1 MKKNKFLLIP
11 FLLCATIQVQS
22 QDKYNISSEVFIDGV
37 RADPQDT
44 IHLNAEVIL
53 EIRPTGND
61 TLENLDIRMFITRR
75 GKILNKIVAYD
86 LSDFNER
93 FDPSI
98 FKNIKDGDRLYIC
111 LINKDLKSHNILK
124 LGNKDF
130 QCDKMI
136 MFPIKDA
143 NDFNYK

>member
-11 FLLCATIQVQS
+11 LLLCATIHVQS
-22 QDKYNISSEVFIDGV
+22 QDKYNISSEVFINGV
-37 RADPQDT
+37 KPDPQDT

-53 EIRPTGND
+53 EIQPTGND
-61 TLENLDIRMFITRR
+61 TLENLDIRIFITRR

-86 LSDFNER
+86 LSEFNER
-93 FDPSI
+93 FDTSI

-111 LINKDLKSHNILK
+111 LINKDLKSHNIIK
-124 LGNKDF
+124 LGNKEIQFDN
-130 QCDKMI
+130 MI

-143 NDFNYK
+143 NNFNHK